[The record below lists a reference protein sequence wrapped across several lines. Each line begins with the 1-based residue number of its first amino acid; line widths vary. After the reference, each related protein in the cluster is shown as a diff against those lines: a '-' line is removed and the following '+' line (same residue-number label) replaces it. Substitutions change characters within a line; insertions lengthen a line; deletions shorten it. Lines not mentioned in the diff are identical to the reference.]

1 MLKSIQK
8 NSLGLCIQDG
18 GQTGIKLSLD
28 GIQDLA
34 LRLSPQQ
41 ARALA
46 CDLIQ
51 YVNRAEKINALKK
64 SVLEKYSIAGKVW
77 NETIFKIVP

>member
-1 MLKSIQK
+1 MQQAFQNQRLGLSIQE
-8 NSLGLCIQDG
+8 G
-18 GQTGIKLSLD
+18 GVKLILD

-34 LRLSPQQ
+34 LHLSPQQ

-51 YVNRAEKINALKK
+51 QVNRVEKINALKK
-64 SVLEKYSIAGKVW
+64 KSIAENHSMASKV
-77 NETIFKIVP
+77 

>member
-1 MLKSIQK
+1 MQQAFQNKRLGLSIQE
-8 NSLGLCIQDG
+8 G
-18 GQTGIKLSLD
+18 GVKLTLD
-28 GIQDLA
+28 GMQDLA

-51 YVNRAEKINALKK
+51 QVNRVEKINELKK
-64 SVLEKYSIAGKVW
+64 KNVSENHSIASKV
-77 NETIFKIVP
+77 

>member
-1 MLKSIQK
+1 MQQAFQNKRLGLSIQE
-8 NSLGLCIQDG
+8 G
-18 GQTGIKLSLD
+18 GVKLTLD

-34 LRLSPQQ
+34 LRLSPHQ

-51 YVNRAEKINALKK
+51 QVNRVEKINALKK
-64 SVLEKYSIAGKVW
+64 KSVSDNHFLASKV
-77 NETIFKIVP
+77 

>member
-1 MLKSIQK
+1 MQQALQNKRLDISIQE
-8 NSLGLCIQDG
+8 G
-18 GQTGIKLSLD
+18 GVKLTLD

-51 YVNRAEKINALKK
+51 YVNRVEKINALKK
-64 SVLEKYSIAGKVW
+64 KSVSDNHFIASKV
-77 NETIFKIVP
+77 